1 MSAESE
7 AGAFRPPRFDVAVEE
22 ADGIVVLRLS
32 GELDLVSE
40 PILQDALERARGH
53 AARIELADL
62 AFMDST
68 GLRALLGAA
77 REFPDL
83 RLAGPL
89 QAPVRRLLDLTQT
102 HAILPFENECRES

>member
-7 AGAFRPPRFDVAVEE
+7 AGSFRPPRFDVAVEE
-22 ADGIVVLRLS
+22 ADGAVVLRLT
-32 GELDLVSE
+32 GELDLMSE
-40 PILQDALERARGH
+40 PILQAALARAKGRRL
-53 AARIELADL
+53 RIEMADL

-77 REFPDL
+77 RDFPEL
-83 RLAGPL
+83 KLAGPL

-102 HAILPFENECRES
+102 HGILPFDE